1 MKSKL
6 IVLTGGSSGIG
17 RHLLVQFLSE
27 GYTILNLSRRRPK
40 ICGSLEKNLIHHS
53 VDLSELSFTD
63 QLSFQLAQLRHFD
76 CVGLI
81 HSAGHGQITP
91 IGEIGESEIIGTIN
105 VNLTSA
111 IVLVKCLLPYLNK
124 TQSKVYFFGS
134 RSRRFAY
141 SGGVTYCATKAGLLS
156 VADALSLEF
165 RDLGWNIGVSLFE
178 FGTVASG
185 FAQVQASARMI
196 PTKSASDFVFRCFL
210 QSLDSF
216 DLRVIEVVPSVA
228 RSNHE

>member
-1 MKSKL
+1 MVK
-6 IVLTGGSSGIG
+6 
-17 RHLLVQFLSE
+17 FLSE

-40 ICGSLEKNLIHHS
+40 IVGSLEKNLIHHS

-63 QLSFQLAQLRHFD
+63 QLSFQLAQLRYFD

-81 HSAGHGQITP
+81 HCAGNGQITT

-134 RSRRFAY
+134 RSRRFPF
-141 SGGVTYCATKAGLLS
+141 SGGGCLLC
-156 VADALSLEF
+156 DK
-165 RDLGWNIGVSLFE
+165 IGVAL
-178 FGTVASG
+178 GG
-185 FAQVQASARMI
+185 
-196 PTKSASDFVFRCFL
+196 
-210 QSLDSF
+210 
-216 DLRVIEVVPSVA
+216 
-228 RSNHE
+228 